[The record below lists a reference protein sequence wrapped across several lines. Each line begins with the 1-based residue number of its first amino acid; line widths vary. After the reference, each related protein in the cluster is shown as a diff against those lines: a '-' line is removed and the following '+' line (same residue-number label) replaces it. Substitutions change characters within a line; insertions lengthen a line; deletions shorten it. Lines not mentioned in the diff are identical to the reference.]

1 MADLELHG
9 AVNDFVNLE
18 ARLLDA
24 QNWHDWLELY
34 CEGAVFWVP
43 AFRME
48 GGYTE
53 DPKKELNL
61 IYIEGRA
68 GLEDRVFRLGTQL
81 SLASTPLPRTRH
93 FLSLITIDKFSPDDV
108 HVFANWQVVW
118 YGELRGQQIRAGS
131 YEYILRRTKDGL
143 RIKQKKIMLLESDI
157 DGYFDFYGI

>member
-9 AVNDFVNLE
+9 AVTDFLNRE

-24 QNWHDWLELY
+24 QDWQAWLDLY
-34 CEGAVFWVP
+34 CDDAVFWVP

-53 DPKKELNL
+53 NPQTELNL

-68 GLEDRVFRLGTQL
+68 GLEDRVFRLGTEL
-81 SLASTPLPRTRH
+81 SLASTPMPRTRH
-93 FLSLITIDKFSPDDV
+93 FLSLITIDRFSADTLDV
-108 HVFANWQVVW
+108 YANWQAVW

-131 YEYILRRTKDGL
+131 YEYALRRTPDGL
-143 RIKQKKIMLLESDI
+143 RIAQKKILLLESAI